1 MAKSSTR
8 FEAHHPLDAFVADRP
23 AAPKAPGV
31 TVEIRRGHAMGN
43 AFAISGE
50 VTAVEK
56 ALKIKGTP
64 GAATSSKDYSALPL
78 SPGQW
83 LLVSSAPAD
92 HGFGEKLTKRLKGS
106 GYYSEQS
113 DSRVIFRISGR
124 NARELMIKGC
134 RLDLHPSV
142 AKAGFCAQTQMA
154 QIGVLIHQVEDAPV
168 YDLFVYS
175 GFAQEFAEW
184 LDHSSAQYGI
194 RFK

>member
-1 MAKSSTR
+1 MAKQSAR
-8 FEAHHPLDAFVADRP
+8 FETRHPLDAYLADRP
-23 AAPKAPGV
+23 AAPKAPGI

-43 AFAISGE
+43 VFAVSGK
-50 VTAVEK
+50 TPAVEK

-64 GAATSSKDYSALPL
+64 GTATSSKDYSALPL

-83 LLVSSAPAD
+83 LLVSSTPAD
-92 HGFGEKLTKRLKGS
+92 HRFGEKIAKRLKGS

-124 NARELMIKGC
+124 NARELMSKGC
-134 RLDLHPSV
+134 RLDLHPAK

-175 GFAQEFAEW
+175 GFARGFAEW
-184 LDHSSAQYGI
+184 LNHTGAQHGI
-194 RFK
+194 RFR